1 MSSFS
6 ASAVSAR
13 RLAKFWPAVLATSL
27 GLTGCGLLVTPSQN
41 AVPYRGP
48 APYQSVTPSD
58 AALRCLRQYVA
69 KADNLRIGVADFV
82 DGTGAGA
89 GENDV
94 ATRMMTQ
101 RPDLMLMVAL
111 RKAGVRLVNRTSIG
125 VVEWELKEAMAKRL
139 GEGRPVKVDNQQFAY
154 RPVQAGS
161 LVGSTYYLNGAIT
174 EYNYNI
180 SSNTMEL
187 GGLGIMA
194 GRRTYRTSVAVDLA
208 VTKSTSTEVV
218 MARSYAKQ
226 LEGQEMGGGVFRF
239 FDVAMGLT
247 RIELFEANV
256 GEKRNEPVQTALRW
270 VIETAAYDLVSE
282 LVGRQ
287 PECERLLPGF
297 RDDTNLPYG
306 GSWNQRDSDE
316 PQPLAPIAP
325 ALPAKPANETR
336 RAINPPV
343 NETRNTEPS
352 PNEPAAP
359 QMPAPEILPPETPG
373 ASVAPAVTPPQ
384 PRTVAAP
391 SVPVKEV
398 RAEMPVVA
406 PPPPAM
412 TTAEQRPVHLTVP
425 VQGRQE
431 QMSPSQP
438 PAMPVVTSAR
448 TEIAPAPRSV
458 SAEMQN
464 DSGCS
469 RLAINLPPGISLSF
483 AKSSNAAQ
491 LRFNPAM
498 PVDLKGAIPPHF
510 VTVATA
516 PGTLTMRLKENV
528 QITSSAQASQLT
540 INFSA
545 ASAPARCHDT
555 APMRMAQANRPV

>member
-1 MSSFS
+1 MTSGSLS
-6 ASAVSAR
+6 AARAR

-27 GLTGCGLLVTPSQN
+27 GLTGCSLLVTPSQN

-48 APYQSVTPSD
+48 APYQSVTPTES
-58 AALRCLRQYVA
+58 ALRCMRQYVA

-139 GEGRPVKVDNQQFAY
+139 GEGRPVQVDNQQFAY

-218 MARSYAKQ
+218 LARSYAKQ

-270 VIETAAYDLVSE
+270 VIETAAYDLISE

-316 PQPLAPIAP
+316 PQPVAPTAP
-325 ALPAKPANETR
+325 ALPIQPTNETR
-336 RAINPPV
+336 RATNPPV
-343 NETRNTEPS
+343 NETRNAEP
-352 PNEPAAP
+352 PANAS
-359 QMPAPEILPPETPG
+359 QAPAPEILPPEAPG
-373 ASVAPAVTPPQ
+373 ASVAPSIAPAQTKAAATPN
-384 PRTVAAP
+384 
-391 SVPVKEV
+391 VPVKEA
-398 RAEMPVVA
+398 RAEMPAVLPLPPA
-406 PPPPAM
+406 PPLAPAM
-412 TTAEQRPVHLTVP
+412 ATAEQKPIHLAV
-425 VQGRQE
+425 
-431 QMSPSQP
+431 PSQVSQGQAP
-438 PAMPVVTSAR
+438 RMPDVTTVKA
-448 TEIAPAPRSV
+448 EIATAPQSI

-464 DSGCS
+464 DGGCS
-469 RLAINLPPGISLSF
+469 RLAINLPPGVSLSF
-483 AKSSNAAQ
+483 AKSSTAAQ
-491 LRFNPAM
+491 LRFKPAM
-498 PVDLKGAIPPHF
+498 PILLQGTVPQHF
-510 VTVATA
+510 ETVAAA
-516 PGTLTMRLKENV
+516 PGALTMRLKDNV
-528 QITSSAQASQLT
+528 QITSSARANQLT
-540 INFSA
+540 INASNPSA
-545 ASAPARCHDT
+545 SRRCNDAAIMHV
-555 APMRMAQANRPV
+555 AQANPLP